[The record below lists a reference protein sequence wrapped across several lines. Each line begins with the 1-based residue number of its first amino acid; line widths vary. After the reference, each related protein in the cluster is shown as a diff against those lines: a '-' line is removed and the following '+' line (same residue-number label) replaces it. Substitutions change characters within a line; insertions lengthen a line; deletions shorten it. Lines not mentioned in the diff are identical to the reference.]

1 MSTFFNL
8 FKRRKVPLAC
18 TLSLEHGHV
27 HTQACFVEIMPLSV
41 VELFQSQG
49 CKSCP
54 PALPLIHDAT
64 NNPNLLLLTYDVT
77 YWNPSSGWED
87 TFGSSRW
94 DARQR
99 SYVTRWGRNGIFTPQ
114 VVVDGVADG
123 IGATRDEVGQ
133 IISQAMEKRNAAGW
147 ALGVDRVGHGEI
159 KLASELSEADTTYDV
174 LVVAYDPET
183 QTVKVGKGP
192 NKGKKVP
199 HRNVVKEVSKI
210 GEWKGGIENIPLPD
224 PGRDGFERV
233 VLVQGGMGGPIVAA
247 MKL

>member
-1 MSTFFNL
+1 MAAFFNL

-18 TLSLEHGHV
+18 MMSLEHGHV

-64 NNPNLLLLTYDVT
+64 NNPNLLLLTFDVT

-87 TFGSSRW
+87 TFGSSQW

-99 SYVTRWGRNGIFTPQ
+99 QYVTKWGRKGLFTPQ
-114 VVVDGVADG
+114 IVVDGVSDG
-123 IGATRDEVGQ
+123 IGATKDEVNQ
-133 IISQAMEKRNAAGW
+133 IIAQAMEKRNAMTW
-147 ALGVDRVGHGEI
+147 ALGVDRVGDELR
-159 KLASELSEADTTYDV
+159 LASELSEADMVYDV
-174 LVVAYDPET
+174 LIVTYEPQV
-183 QTVKVGKGP
+183 QTIKVGKGP

-199 HRNVVKEVSKI
+199 HRNVVKDVGKI
-210 GEWKGGIENIPLPD
+210 GEWKGGIEAIPLPD
-224 PGRDGFERV
+224 FTRDGFERV
-233 VLVQGGMGGPIVAA
+233 ALVQGGMGGPVIAA

>member
-1 MSTFFNL
+1 MTEKGDALEGSDRSGRRRPIFICRKREPSISAPKVLESGLYGSWLATWARRAQPSTGVYERM
-8 FKRRKVPLAC
+8 KPRIEQ
-18 TLSLEHGHV
+18 TQILS
-27 HTQACFVEIMPLSV
+27 
-41 VELFQSQG
+41 
-49 CKSCP
+49 
-54 PALPLIHDAT
+54 
-64 NNPNLLLLTYDVT
+64 
-77 YWNPSSGWED
+77 PSSGWED

>member
-1 MSTFFNL
+1 MASFFNL

-18 TLSLEHGHV
+18 VMSLDQGHV

-49 CKSCP
+49 CQSCP

-64 NNPNLLLLTYDVT
+64 NNPNLLLLTFDVT

-87 TFGSSRW
+87 TFGSSQW

-99 SYVTRWGRNGIFTPQ
+99 QYVTKWGRNGLFTPQ
-114 VVVDGVADG
+114 IVVDGLSDG
-123 IGATRDEVGQ
+123 IGSTRDEVNN
-133 IISQAMEKRNAAGW
+133 IIAQAMEKRNGITW
-147 ALGVDRVGHGEI
+147 ALGIDRIGNELR
-159 KLASELSEADTTYDV
+159 LASEIPEADMVYDV
-174 LVVAYDPET
+174 LVVTYDPEV

-199 HRNVVKEVSKI
+199 HRNVVKEIAKI
-210 GEWKGGIENIPLPD
+210 GEWKGGIESIALPQFR
-224 PGRDGFERV
+224 RDGFERV
-233 VLVQGGMGGPIVAA
+233 ALVQGGMGGPILAA
-247 MKL
+247 LKL